1 MSYEN
6 TVQQLLTGD
15 GHEILATIIEWDETS
30 QFVKANKIL
39 AMIPYDLGI
48 DEDTDGKSFYIL
60 KPWVSYTNDLERVTL
75 LSRSGIVAMTEPSP
89 IVREQYS
96 SSVSEIADTMVTDD
110 DTKEETPTSNVISFN
125 PKQTP
130 PTLLTE

>member
-15 GHEILATIIEWDETS
+15 GHEILATIVEWDETS
-30 QFVKANKIL
+30 QFVKVNKVL
-39 AMIPYDLGI
+39 AMIPYDLGKSVV
-48 DEDTDGKSFYIL
+48 GKSFYIL
-60 KPWVSYTNDLERVTL
+60 KPWVSYTNDLDRVTL

-89 IVREQYS
+89 IVKEQYGS
-96 SSVSEIADTMVTDD
+96 SISEIADTMTTED
-110 DTKEETPTSNVISFN
+110 ETIEKPPTSNVISFD

>member
-15 GHEILATIIEWDETS
+15 GHEILATILEWDETS

-89 IVREQYS
+89 IVQEQYA

>member
-15 GHEILATIIEWDETS
+15 GHEILATIVEWDETS
-30 QFVKANKIL
+30 QFVKVNKVL

-48 DEDTDGKSFYIL
+48 EEDTDGKSFYIL
-60 KPWVSYTNDLERVTL
+60 KPWVSYTNDLDRVTL

-89 IVREQYS
+89 IVKEQYGS
-96 SSVSEIADTMVTDD
+96 SISEIADTMTTED
-110 DTKEETPTSNVISFN
+110 ETIEKPPTSNVFSFN